1 MEVKRLAKVAKEV
14 NIGSSTLIEFL
25 QKKGMPDANP
35 NSKISEEMYAVIL
48 KKYST
53 DKGVKTNADKIWS
66 EKQKKDKNE
75 IITLHSAEIK
85 EEVKI
90 EKEVIIKEN
99 TIERNSF
106 KIVGSINLN
115 NDKKPAKKEI
125 APEEKKS
132 APEQIKNVKQDKSEE
147 IKKTPQAEKVH
158 IEKTHAEKT
167 HAEKTHV
174 EKVHIEK
181 THTEKVHIEKTY
193 AEKTHVEKVHIEKTH
208 IEKIQP
214 EIKIQEKNIQKETPE
229 LVNIINTTNNDE
241 AKKEGSEKEFKIVGT
256 IDLDNLNQKTR
267 PLKKTKKEK
276 EAIRK
281 QKFAD
286 KKKVTP
292 QKPNSENKS
301 EPIKQERKHEKFDRL
316 NKTDRPDRPQN
327 RTDRPERKDKPV
339 SQTDRPE
346 RQNRPDDRQNNNRPE
361 RQNRP
366 DDRQNRPD
374 DRQNRPD
381 RNKNDRFKKPGF
393 EVKEKVNKEIIV
405 DKAIEDEE
413 EDFLEI
419 KVKKLSG
426 PTVIGKIELPLEK
439 KAVLP
444 LAENKRRKKRKR
456 IIKKIGKEV
465 VKETEGEVDDLAKV
479 QQKTQAKIISKVKKK
494 FVKGKKVAVK
504 TEVKEEDIREH
515 IKETYAKLT
524 ANKQKAKTS
533 AKHRKDKRDLVER
546 KKQDELAQQEEAKS
560 TIKVTEFVTANELAT
575 MMEISVTD
583 VISTCMSLGLFVS
596 INQRLD
602 AETIALVAD
611 EFNFNVEFISV
622 EIQEAIEIEEDKEE
636 DLVPRSPIITVMGHV
651 DHGKTSLLDFIRET
665 NVIAGEA
672 GGITQHIGAYKV
684 KLKNGQ
690 YITFLDT
697 PGHEAF
703 TAMRARGAKVT
714 DIVIVVVSADD
725 SVMPQ
730 TIEAINHASAAGVPI
745 IFAINKID
753 KPNANPDKIKKELAE
768 MNYLIEEWGG
778 KYQSA
783 DISAKFGNNVD
794 ELLELVLLEAEVLDL
809 KANPNKRAKGT
820 VLESTLDKGRGYLT
834 TILVKSGTM
843 KVGDIILAGR
853 YTGRVKAMFNERNK
867 PIDSIGPSEPA
878 LILGL
883 DGAPQ
888 AGDEFNVMANEKEAR
903 TIANKREQLKREQ
916 NLRTNRHITL
926 DEIGRRIAIGNFQ
939 ELNII
944 VKGDFDGSVEA
955 LSDSLQKLSTP
966 EIQVNIIHK
975 AVGQISENDVT
986 LAAASNA
993 IIIGFQVRPSSS
1005 ARRLAETEGIDIR
1018 LYSIIYDAIGE
1029 LKDAMEG
1036 MLSPEIKEQIMG
1048 AAEIRETFKIT
1059 KVGTIAGCMV
1069 KEGKIVRTAKIRL
1082 IRDGIVIYTGH
1093 LGSLRRFKD
1102 DVKEVKNGFEC
1113 GLNID
1118 RYNDIKEG
1126 DIIEAFEN
1134 IEVKRTLK

>member
-75 IITLHSAEIK
+75 VITLHSAETK
-85 EEVKI
+85 EELKI
-90 EKEVIIKEN
+90 EKEVIIKE
-99 TIERNSF
+99 TTVERKPF

-115 NDKKPAKKEI
+115 NDKKPAKKETT
-125 APEEKKS
+125 PEEKKS
-132 APEQIKNVKQDKSEE
+132 MPEQNKFVKQEKSEE
-147 IKKTPQAEKVH
+147 IKKTP
-158 IEKTHAEKT
+158 HAEKIQQD
-167 HAEKTHV
+167 KPLV
-174 EKVHIEK
+174 
-181 THTEKVHIEKTY
+181 
-193 AEKTHVEKVHIEKTH
+193 
-208 IEKIQP
+208 EKIQP
-214 EIKIQEKNIQKETPE
+214 EVKLQEKPIQKEAAE
-229 LVNIINTTNNDE
+229 LINIINTTNNDE

-281 QKFAD
+281 LKFAD
-286 KKKVTP
+286 KKKP
-292 QKPNSENKS
+292 ILNKPTSDNKS
-301 EPIKQERKHEKFDRL
+301 EPVKHEKKHEKFDKL
-316 NKTDRPDRPQN
+316 
-327 RTDRPERKDKPV
+327 
-339 SQTDRPE
+339 
-346 RQNRPDDRQNNNRPE
+346 NRP
-361 RQNRP
+361 
-366 DDRQNRPD
+366 DRQNRPD

-381 RNKNDRFKKPGF
+381 NRQNRPERKDKPANQERPENRQNRPADKQNRPDNRQNRPDNRQNRPDRNGKNEHNKFQKPAF
-393 EVKEKVNKEIIV
+393 EVKEKVNKEV
-405 DKAIEDEE
+405 LLNKNIEDEDK
-413 EDFLEI
+413 DFLET

-426 PTVIGKIELPLEK
+426 PTVIGKIELPVDK
-439 KAVLP
+439 KAILP
-444 LAENKRRKKRKR
+444 LADNKRRKKRKR
-456 IIKKIGKEV
+456 IIKKTGKEV

-504 TEVKEEDIREH
+504 TEVKDEDIREH

-533 AKHRKDKRDLVER
+533 AKHRKDKRDQVER

-575 MMEISVTD
+575 MMDISVTD

-636 DLVPRSPIITVMGHV
+636 DLLARSPIITVMGHV

-714 DIVIVVVSADD
+714 DIVIIVVSADD

-745 IFAINKID
+745 VFAINKID

-794 ELLELVLLEAEVLDL
+794 ELLELVLLEAEILNL
-809 KANPNKRAKGT
+809 RANPNKRAKGT

-853 YTGRVKAMFNERNK
+853 YTGRVKAMFNERNNA
-867 PIDSIGPSEPA
+867 IDSIGPSEPA

-888 AGDEFNVMANEKEAR
+888 AGDEFNIMVNEKEAR
-903 TIANKREQLKREQ
+903 SIANKREQLKREQ

-1036 MLSPEIKEQIMG
+1036 MLSPEIKEQIIG

-1069 KEGKIVRTAKIRL
+1069 KEGKMVRTAKIRL
-1082 IRDGIVIYTGH
+1082 IRDGIVIFTGN